1 MEILIFILSIILI
14 IFGFILKHQA
24 FKTFKSWQLYSGVG
38 SVIIVVCSCVS
49 LLMSCITY
57 TYSYK
62 TSEYKVEITHQTTH
76 EGDQIV
82 CDTIYEFK
90 KR

>member
-1 MEILIFILSIILI
+1 MAQISRLMPYYGGEI
-14 IFGFILKHQA
+14 
-24 FKTFKSWQLYSGVG
+24 TDEEW
-38 SVIIVVCSCVS
+38 
-49 LLMSCITY
+49 
-57 TYSYK
+57 
-62 TSEYKVEITHQTTH
+62 ENKVEITRQTTH

>member
-1 MEILIFILSIILI
+1 
-14 IFGFILKHQA
+14 
-24 FKTFKSWQLYSGVG
+24 
-38 SVIIVVCSCVS
+38 
-49 LLMSCITY
+49 MSCITY

-62 TSEYKVEITHQTTH
+62 TSEYKVEITRQTTH

-82 CDTIYEFK
+82 CDTIYEFR